1 MIISIIGMIICC
13 LVVAVGI
20 YYLVKEKG
28 DKESRKIYG
37 VITAIGTVIF
47 YFSGNLIF
55 SILEKIFTV
64 C

>member
-20 YYLVKEKG
+20 YYLVKEKE

-37 VITAIGTVIF
+37 IITAIGAVVFIALLIYFIF
-47 YFSGNLIF
+47 QI
-55 SILEKIFTV
+55 I
-64 C
+64 